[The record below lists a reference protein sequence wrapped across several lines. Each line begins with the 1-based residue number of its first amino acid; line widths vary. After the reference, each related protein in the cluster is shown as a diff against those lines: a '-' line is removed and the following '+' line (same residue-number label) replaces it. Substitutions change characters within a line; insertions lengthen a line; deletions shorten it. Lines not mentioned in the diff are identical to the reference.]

1 MITGTKVPERV
12 LLHSFAKLLE
22 PLTPDEFFR
31 RYWEQAVLVQSSSQS
46 DRFGQLVS
54 LDDVDALVCDP
65 MLRYPD
71 IRLAQ
76 CGPNGPDV
84 AEYIVGG
91 GRLAPAAVAKLFV
104 AGATIICDRAHLR
117 IAALGDLCRDLG
129 GELGIEFQ
137 TNLYLTPP
145 GAQGFPLHYDTHD
158 VFVLQVMGSKKWS
171 IFDSPFRLPLGGQP
185 HEADDLGP
193 GEKTMDFELHA
204 GDIAYLPR
212 GYYHQAQTSTEMSLH
227 ITLGAMNKTWSD
239 FVIEAVAEACGRD
252 AELRAALPVGM
263 LSHKADPTQMRAAFA
278 KVWQKLSGAVDF
290 GVIDELFQADF
301 RANQSVAPKQ
311 ILSSAAKS
319 ISLHPQSRVQ
329 MRPDV
334 AVTEPGD
341 GHIILEQHD
350 RSIKLPDR
358 LSAAIAR
365 LSGAGGAVAGE
376 LQGMPDW
383 DSRLLLCR
391 RLVEEGF
398 AIVLTDQVD

>member
-1 MITGTKVPERV
+1 MTAGTVVPER
-12 LLHSFAKLLE
+12 LLLPMFAKLLE
-22 PLTPDEFFR
+22 PLAPDAFFR
-31 RYWEQAVLVQSSSQS
+31 RYWEQDILVQASSRPG
-46 DRFGQLVS
+46 RFAGLVS

-65 MLRYPD
+65 MLRFPD
-71 IRLAQ
+71 IRLARY
-76 CGPNGPDV
+76 GPDAPDV
-84 AEYIVGG
+84 AEYTVGG
-91 GRLAPAAVAKLFV
+91 GRLDALAVAKLFV

-117 IAALGDLCRDLG
+117 INALGDLCRELG
-129 GELGIEFQ
+129 AELGIEFQ
-137 TNLYLTPP
+137 TNLYLSPP

-158 VFVLQVMGSKKWS
+158 VFVLQVTGSKKWS

-193 GEKTMDFELHA
+193 GEKTIDFELHA
-204 GDIAYLPR
+204 GDLAYLPR

-311 ILSSAAKS
+311 VLSSAAKS

-329 MRPDV
+329 MRPPV
-334 AVTEPGD
+334 VVTQSGAAQ
-341 GHIILEQHD
+341 IILNLES
-350 RSIKLPDR
+350 RTIKLPKR
-358 LSAAIAR
+358 LSAAIAS
-365 LSGAGGAVAGE
+365 LAEADGAVVGT
-376 LQGMPDW
+376 LPGISDSN
-383 DSRLLLCR
+383 SRLLLCR

-398 AIVLTDQVD
+398 AIVLTDQAD